1 MIITSNGLSSDQES
15 FEVVLESYNTL
26 SDVQSA
32 LKTDIIIV
40 TIGNDFNI
48 EIIIL
53 VVVGVIL
60 MLSLLVFIIL
70 FLKRKIKR
78 RN

>member
-40 TIGNDFNI
+40 TIRNDLNI

-53 VVVGVIL
+53 VVFGVIL